1 MRVLIVSQYFWPE
14 NFPIN
19 DLARGLRQK
28 GHDITVLTGMPNYP
42 EGRFYPGYRAFPIRR
57 DHHEGIK
64 IVRVPMVPKGNGN
77 AIRMVLYYW
86 SLALSACLLVP
97 LFFRNR
103 VDLAFVYQ
111 PSPITV
117 GLPALVLK
125 AIEKTPVWIWVQD
138 LWPETLAGTEMV
150 RSSFLLKLTDRLV
163 RFIYSKCDRVLVQSQ
178 EFVPRMV
185 KKGVPRERIRFF
197 PNSAPELYKPAV
209 VESDASERNLMPQG
223 FRVLFAGNI
232 GRAQD
237 MPTILAAAEKLKQEV
252 DIHWVILGDGPK
264 RSWVEERIKA
274 RGLEKT
280 VHLLG
285 RYPEQTMPRFFSLAD
300 ALLVTLK
307 KDPVFALTIPSK
319 VQSYLAC
326 GRPIVAAL
334 DGEGARVIDESGG
347 GVTVPAGDA
356 DALAEVVMKMY
367 EMPKSEL
374 ERMGR
379 LSREYSEIHF
389 ERNTLLDKLD
399 RWMKEEVGR

>member
-42 EGRFYPGYRAFPIRR
+42 EGHFYPGYKAFPIRR
-57 DHHEGIK
+57 DYYEGIK
-64 IVRVPMVPKGNGN
+64 IVRVPMVPKGSGN
-77 AIRMVLYYW
+77 AIRMLLYYW
-86 SLALSACLLVP
+86 SLAISACLLVP
-97 LFFRNR
+97 IFFRRR
-103 VDLAFVYQ
+103 VDLVFVYQ

-117 GLPALVLK
+117 GLPGLVLK
-125 AIEKTPVWIWVQD
+125 AMEQTPVWIWVQD
-138 LWPETLAGTEMV
+138 LWPETLAGTGMV
-150 RSSFLLKLTDRLV
+150 RSAFLLTLTDRLV
-163 RFIYSKCDRVLVQSQ
+163 RFIYSRCDRVLVQSQ
-178 EFVPRMV
+178 AFVPRMV
-185 KKGVPRERIRFF
+185 KKGVPRERIQFF
-197 PNSAPELYKPAV
+197 PNSAQELYKPV
-209 VESDASERNLMPQG
+209 IVEPDALERNLMPQG

-237 MPTILAAAEKLKQEV
+237 IPTILLAAEQLKQEMG
-252 DIHWVILGDGPK
+252 IHWVILGDGPM
-264 RSWVEERIKA
+264 RSWAEERIRA

-285 RYPEQTMPRFFSLAD
+285 RYPEQAMPKFFSLAD

-307 KDPVFALTIPSK
+307 KDPVFAITIPSK
-319 VQSYLAC
+319 IQSYLAC

-334 DGEGARVIDESGG
+334 DGEGSRVIGESGG
-347 GVTVPAGDA
+347 GLTVPAGDA
-356 DALAEVVMKMY
+356 DALAEAVMKMY
-367 EMPKSEL
+367 GMPKSEL